1 MPNFVR
7 RWLRPRGLILTVM
20 IVAVGA
26 MIWRNQRVQRESDA
40 VRAADRVRSTVVAA
54 QADRGNAFEVAGTE
68 PVVAG
73 VVASWVRA
81 VVPEG
86 RAVEPR
92 VDVVPVGGGPFG
104 AGDGE
109 ATHRATIELLGAR
122 GEADVHWAEG
132 RRAIVAWRVLVRAPE
147 GASGASAPRPEQ

>member
-26 MIWRNQRVQRESDA
+26 MIWRSQRVQREADA
-40 VRAADRVRSTVVAA
+40 ARAADWVRSTVVAA
-54 QADRGNAFEVAGTE
+54 QADRGGAFVLAGTE
-68 PVVAG
+68 PLVAG
-73 VVASWVRA
+73 VLAAWVRS

-92 VDVVPVGGGPFG
+92 VTAVPVGGGPFG

-109 ATHRATIELLGAR
+109 ATHRATVELLGSR
-122 GEADVHWAEG
+122 GEADVHWAGG
-132 RRAIVAWRVLVRAPE
+132 RGAITAWRALAP
-147 GASGASAPRPEQ
+147 SR

>member
-26 MIWRNQRVQRESDA
+26 MIWRSQRVQREADA
-40 VRAADRVRSTVVAA
+40 ARAADWVRSTVVAA
-54 QADRGNAFEVAGTE
+54 QADRGGAFVLAGTE
-68 PVVAG
+68 PLVAG
-73 VVASWVRA
+73 VLAAWVRS

-92 VDVVPVGGGPFG
+92 VTAVPVGGGPFG

-109 ATHRATIELLGAR
+109 ATHRATVDLLGSR
-122 GEADVHWAEG
+122 GEADVHWAGG
-132 RRAIVAWRVLVRAPE
+132 RGAITAWRAL
-147 GASGASAPRPEQ
+147 APRR

>member
-26 MIWRNQRVQRESDA
+26 MIWRSQRVQREADA
-40 VRAADRVRSTVVAA
+40 ARAADWVRSTVVAA
-54 QADRGNAFEVAGTE
+54 QADRGGAFVLAGTE
-68 PVVAG
+68 PLVAG
-73 VVASWVRA
+73 VLAAWVRS

-92 VDVVPVGGGPFG
+92 VTAVPVGGGPFG

-109 ATHRATIELLGAR
+109 ATHRATVDLLGSR
-122 GEADVHWAEG
+122 GEADVHWAGG
-132 RRAIVAWRVLVRAPE
+132 RGAITAWRALAP
-147 GASGASAPRPEQ
+147 SR